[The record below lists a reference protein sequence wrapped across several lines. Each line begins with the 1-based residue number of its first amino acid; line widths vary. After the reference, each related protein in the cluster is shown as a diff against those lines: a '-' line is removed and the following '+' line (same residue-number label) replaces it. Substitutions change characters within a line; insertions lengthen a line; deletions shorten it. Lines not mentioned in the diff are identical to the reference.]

1 VAWELRTVITLAN
14 TGFYSVKEIKSKFM
28 HTISYPIYSKFQY
41 GNQDTSRWV
50 TSIKIL
56 INDRSVSIG
65 VGGALFNRQEVK

>member
-1 VAWELRTVITLAN
+1 
-14 TGFYSVKEIKSKFM
+14 M

-65 VGGALFNRQEVK
+65 VGGA